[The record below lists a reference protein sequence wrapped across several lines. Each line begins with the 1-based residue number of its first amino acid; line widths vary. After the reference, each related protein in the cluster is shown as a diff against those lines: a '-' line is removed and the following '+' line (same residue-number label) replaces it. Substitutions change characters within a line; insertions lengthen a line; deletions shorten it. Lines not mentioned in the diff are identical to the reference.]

1 MSIPVRMNST
11 DGVEQP
17 AMREGLVTLL
27 LGISIV
33 LVIMNTMMFNLA
45 LPDVSIAF
53 DLSPSST
60 SWVVTG
66 YSIVFAISSIT
77 YSRLSDFIPI
87 RRLLIIGILSLS
99 LAAIV
104 GYFTDN
110 FVLLLVVR
118 LVQASGAGS
127 IPALSLIL
135 VSRYVPVER
144 RGKSMATVMSAASL
158 GLGLGPVVGG
168 AIVEYMGWHYLFI
181 VTAITIVLVP
191 FLASFIPKEKP
202 KEGSFDA
209 WGALFV
215 GVGTTGLLLFLTN
228 HSWLALAAGIVA
240 LVLFVARIR
249 TAAEPFV
256 LPALFRNRSYLTL
269 SMVGIAAYLC
279 SFATLFLLPQILVGQ
294 YGLTSIGAGLV
305 IFPGSLLAMLV
316 SRRVGRII
324 DTQGNGSLIRF
335 VPFLVLI
342 SVVLFALF
350 EGTSYVSI
358 LFIYI
363 LLSVGFTI
371 ISSSISN
378 EISRILPAK
387 QIGSGLGLFNLLQF
401 FSGAFGVAI
410 TASALTWQKGLTLS
424 HAYSNIYWGMAI
436 VVILSILSAVSYLR
450 SASRRVQSAS

>member
-1 MSIPVRMNST
+1 
-11 DGVEQP
+11 
-17 AMREGLVTLL
+17 
-27 LGISIV
+27 
-33 LVIMNTMMFNLA
+33 
-45 LPDVSIAF
+45 
-53 DLSPSST
+53 
-60 SWVVTG
+60 
-66 YSIVFAISSIT
+66 
-77 YSRLSDFIPI
+77 
-87 RRLLIIGILSLS
+87 
-99 LAAIV
+99 
-104 GYFTDN
+104 
-110 FVLLLVVR
+110 
-118 LVQASGAGS
+118 
-127 IPALSLIL
+127 
-135 VSRYVPVER
+135 
-144 RGKSMATVMSAASL
+144 
-158 GLGLGPVVGG
+158 
-168 AIVEYMGWHYLFI
+168 
-181 VTAITIVLVP
+181 
-191 FLASFIPKEKP
+191 
-202 KEGSFDA
+202 
-209 WGALFV
+209 
-215 GVGTTGLLLFLTN
+215 LTN
-228 HSWLALAAGIVA
+228 HSWLALAVGIVA
-240 LVLFVARIR
+240 LALFVARIR
-249 TAAEPFV
+249 AAAEPFV

-269 SMVGIAAYLC
+269 SVVGIAAYLC

-335 VPFLVLI
+335 VPFLVLT

-371 ISSSISN
+371 LSSSISN

-450 SASRRVQSAS
+450 SASRRVQST